1 MLSIS
6 SSSFSSQSQLFCCC
20 CSSIVNGLHFQRNPQ
35 RCHYYRYHCIFHHYH
50 HFNLR
55 INCSSFM
62 DCSSWGI
69 LKEILF
75 QQLRMLSLTNKSISS
90 TFRAINKSPWNNA
103 KKSYPFRAINKSPW
117 NNAQKSY
124 PFQAMHKSPWNNA
137 KKSNCKNIAQ
147 FLGVERQ
154 P

>member
-1 MLSIS
+1 MDCTSREILKDIIIIIIIRI
-6 SSSFSSQSQLFCCC
+6 FIIIFIVFIIIFILILE
-20 CSSIVNGLHFQRNPQ
+20 SIVL
-35 RCHYYRYHCIFHHYH
+35 
-50 HFNLR
+50 L
-55 INCSSFM
+55 FM

-103 KKSYPFRAINKSPW
+103 KKSYPFQAINKSPW

-124 PFQAMHKSPWNNA
+124 PFQAMYKSPWNNA

>member
-1 MLSIS
+1 MDCTSREILKDIII
-6 SSSFSSQSQLFCCC
+6 FIIIVYFITIIILILE
-20 CSSIVNGLHFQRNPQ
+20 SIVL
-35 RCHYYRYHCIFHHYH
+35 
-50 HFNLR
+50 L
-55 INCSSFM
+55 FM

-103 KKSYPFRAINKSPW
+103 KKSYPFRTINKPW

-124 PFQAMHKSPWNNA
+124 PFQAMYKSPWNNA

-147 FLGVERQ
+147 FLGVEMLQWHSSGHRLKVLVKLLQ
-154 P
+154 